1 MTINER
7 VKVFRKSLKLNQ
19 KDFGQKIGFAQTG
32 VSSLENPANGVTERT
47 IRLICDTFNVNE
59 TWLRT
64 GEGDMFKKKEPT
76 NIMDRLKQELELDE
90 KDVEIIKAFVELTPE
105 QRRKGIEFMEAL
117 SENMTDLMALENQ
130 DTKKD
135 ESQDPSNQGT
145 ARPPVAETRTI
156 PHDYSLTDDVTHVT
170 GSLSKLTDGVKSLS
184 KLTGKLPAN
193 CQQVNAPMPA
203 SCQPS
208 TDSDKTRTGF
218 GQDSDNSY
226 NARPAGLSDKEW
238 ALVLMSREEE
248 ERGSLTSSSKKS
260 ERA

>member
-7 VKVFRKSLKLNQ
+7 ITQVRKEAGLNKGQFGEKIGLRPTQAGAIEKIGNTVTPRVIQLICNAFNVSEDWLLYGTGKMYTSNEDAVMEKVSKMYDLTPQQEIFARKWLQLPGDAREAVVEYVISLAESLK
-19 KDFGQKIGFAQTG
+19 
-32 VSSLENPANGVTERT
+32 
-47 IRLICDTFNVNE
+47 
-59 TWLRT
+59 
-64 GEGDMFKKKEPT
+64 
-76 NIMDRLKQELELDE
+76 
-90 KDVEIIKAFVELTPE
+90 
-105 QRRKGIEFMEAL
+105 
-117 SENMTDLMALENQ
+117 ENQ

-145 ARPPVAETRTI
+145 AGPPAAETRTV
-156 PHDYSLTDDVTHVT
+156 PHDYSLTNDVTNVT
-170 GSLSKLTDGVKSLS
+170 GSISKLA
-184 KLTGKLPAN
+184 GKLPAN

-218 GQDSDNSY
+218 EQDSY

>member
-7 VKVFRKSLKLNQ
+7 ITQVRKEAGLNKGQFGEKIGLRPTQAGAIEKIGNTVTPRVIQLICNAFNVSEDWLLYGTGKMYTSNEDAVMEKVSKMYDLTPQQEIFARKWLQLPGDAREAVVEYVISLAESLK
-19 KDFGQKIGFAQTG
+19 
-32 VSSLENPANGVTERT
+32 
-47 IRLICDTFNVNE
+47 
-59 TWLRT
+59 
-64 GEGDMFKKKEPT
+64 
-76 NIMDRLKQELELDE
+76 
-90 KDVEIIKAFVELTPE
+90 
-105 QRRKGIEFMEAL
+105 
-117 SENMTDLMALENQ
+117 ENQ

-145 ARPPVAETRTI
+145 AGPPAAETRTV
-156 PHDYSLTDDVTHVT
+156 PHDYSVTDDVTNVT
-170 GSLSKLTDGVKSLS
+170 GSISKLA
-184 KLTGKLPAN
+184 GKLPAN

>member
-7 VKVFRKSLKLNQ
+7 IKEVRSKSGLTLVEFGKKIGLTKSTVSRMEQVGYSVIPQNIQLICNAFNVSEDWLLYGTGKMYTSNEDAVMEKVSKMYDLTPQQEIFARKWLQLPGDAREAVVEYVISLAESLK
-19 KDFGQKIGFAQTG
+19 
-32 VSSLENPANGVTERT
+32 
-47 IRLICDTFNVNE
+47 
-59 TWLRT
+59 
-64 GEGDMFKKKEPT
+64 
-76 NIMDRLKQELELDE
+76 
-90 KDVEIIKAFVELTPE
+90 
-105 QRRKGIEFMEAL
+105 
-117 SENMTDLMALENQ
+117 ENQ

-145 ARPPVAETRTI
+145 ARPPAAETRTV
-156 PHDYSLTDDVTHVT
+156 PHDYSLTDDVTNVT

>member
-1 MTINER
+1 MTTNER
-7 VKVFRKSLKLNQ
+7 IKFLRKELKLTQNVFGERVGLKKSAVSQIENGSTSANPRLVQLICNAFNVSEDWLLYGTGKMYTSNEDAVMEKVSKMYDLTPQQEIFARKWLQLPGDAREAVVEYVISLAESLK
-19 KDFGQKIGFAQTG
+19 
-32 VSSLENPANGVTERT
+32 
-47 IRLICDTFNVNE
+47 
-59 TWLRT
+59 
-64 GEGDMFKKKEPT
+64 
-76 NIMDRLKQELELDE
+76 
-90 KDVEIIKAFVELTPE
+90 
-105 QRRKGIEFMEAL
+105 
-117 SENMTDLMALENQ
+117 ENQ

-145 ARPPVAETRTI
+145 AGPPAAETRTV
-156 PHDYSLTDDVTHVT
+156 PHDYSLTDDVTNVT
-170 GSLSKLTDGVKSLS
+170 GSLSKLTAGAKNLS

>member
-7 VKVFRKSLKLNQ
+7 IKTLRKSMSLNQ
-19 KDFGQKIGFAQTG
+19 TDFGEKIGIK
-32 VSSLENPANGVTERT
+32 VSQASYIEKAGNPVSPR
-47 IRLICDTFNVNE
+47 IIQLICNAFSVSEKWLLDGKGKMYTSNE
-59 TWLRT
+59 
-64 GEGDMFKKKEPT
+64 DAVM
-76 NIMDRLKQELELDE
+76 E
-90 KDVEIIKAFVELTPE
+90 KVSKMYDLTPQQE
-105 QRRKGIEFMEAL
+105 IFARKWLQLPGDAREAVVEYVISL
-117 SENMTDLMALENQ
+117 AESLKENQ

-145 ARPPVAETRTI
+145 ARPPAAETRTV
-156 PHDYSLTDDVTHVT
+156 PHDYSLTDDVTNVT